1 MGTYPV
7 SSQVPSQLSLL
18 GESLEMKLPSELAKE
33 AKHYITDCFLLFE
46 HLLKCNVFPC
56 WCMAGDLSVPSTL
69 LSDAW
74 SKLFM

>member
-1 MGTYPV
+1 
-7 SSQVPSQLSLL
+7 
-18 GESLEMKLPSELAKE
+18 MKLPSELAKE
-33 AKHYITDCFLLFE
+33 AKHYITNCLILFE